1 MKPYPSFGGQES
13 LLILQESQKPLFQ
26 QGRIP
31 SSLLDIPRPV
41 PLYCI
46 SYLLGS
52 VCGVDF
58 LPGYLFFPS
67 TARKG
72 AQGCAKVHEGV
83 QMCTKRCTIV
93 RKRYARCMQVHE
105 RCGQVCKG
113 STEVHRRVRRWG
125 RSLGRVGRWCGCGGC
140 RPSAEKVKKV
150 ENFSKI
156 FQKCACFD
164 RAYHENLT
172 WRGLMGVAQGQEG
185 CGGSASLI
193 WRAV

>member
-1 MKPYPSFGGQES
+1 MSSKYYHTQRLSSSIKGLLTPLGGWDSHFSGHQPIIPSREPSPFKGIFPKNRWSWKLFFIALKPYPSFGGQES

-67 TARKG
+67 TARKV
-72 AQGCAKVHEGV
+72 AQGCPKVHEGV

-113 STEVHRRVRRWG
+113 STEV
-125 RSLGRVGRWCGCGGC
+125 
-140 RPSAEKVKKV
+140 
-150 ENFSKI
+150 
-156 FQKCACFD
+156 
-164 RAYHENLT
+164 
-172 WRGLMGVAQGQEG
+172 
-185 CGGSASLI
+185 
-193 WRAV
+193 